1 MAVTKITYE
10 NKEAIQN
17 DASVANKSKVTD
29 DDMNEIKKV
38 VNNNADEVTGMQE
51 NIEDLQDGQ
60 GSANADITSLKNRVN
75 TLESNVSNLENNKVD
90 KIEGKSLS
98 TEDFTTELKTK
109 LEGLNNYDD
118 TEIKEDISDLQEEQQ
133 TQNKNIE
140 NLQTNDSKQDL
151 LISKLKNAALNAE
164 TEEAKSIHVEDANK
178 FGSLEVLG
186 NQEQETREGYSI
198 WDYLNVAISS
208 ADGLTIEKDFEEG
221 YITVNGTPNSNYVNL
236 CTQEDI
242 TDMLEDGQTYTLW
255 QEKYADS
262 NTKGIYLQVTE
273 RTSSGKTYYFSRDN
287 AVNFTVNKQN
297 ATYQIGL
304 QTGTIENTGILT
316 NYKNRYMLYKG
327 TDTKTYELPGATPS
341 IKYPSP
347 VICLGSNTDGSFKG
361 STEIKMKNADETQ
374 EKSYTLPIQQEMLE
388 GDYFVKE
395 ADGWKEVHGIIKT
408 VIDGV
413 NTKVRSLKLIANNT
427 MIQFAA
433 DPEKVLNKNGIAVSN
448 CFKQS
453 KNWAVINTVVISD
466 LGALYFH
473 CKSDVISE
481 ITNDAMN
488 ALLQQM
494 YEQGNPLVC
503 YATATNSEKLTC
515 TKEQSAVLEELNNLE
530 LFESVNNI
538 ITAEDIALLKLKY
551 ALDVETYVD
560 NKIDEKLANI
570 NQQKAGKK
578 L

>member
-1 MAVTKITYE
+1 MSVTKITYE

-17 DASVANKSKVTD
+17 DASVPNKSKVTD
-29 DDMNEIKKV
+29 TDMNEIKQV

-118 TEIKEDISDLQEEQQ
+118 TDIKEEQIQ
-133 TQNKNIE
+133 QNKNIE

-151 LISKLKNAALNAE
+151 LISKLKNVALNAK
-164 TEEAKSIHVEDANK
+164 TEEAKSLHIKDANK

-186 NQEQETREGYSI
+186 NHEQETREGYSI
-198 WDYLNVAISS
+198 WDYLSVARSS

-236 CTQEDI
+236 CIQEDI

-273 RTSSGKTYYFSRDN
+273 KTLSGTTNYFSRDN

-304 QTGTIENTGILT
+304 QTGTIKDTGALS
-316 NYKNRYMLYKG
+316 NYKNRYMIYKG

-341 IKYPSP
+341 IKYPSE
-347 VICLGSNTDGSFKG
+347 IKCLGSNKQLFDKDNANKINATPSGYVIVASSFGKSFYLEVKPNMDYSISRKIVG
-361 STEIKMKNADETQ
+361 KRFVVCTTTQVPAAGVSVTQSIENNSGEEIN
-374 EKSYTLPIQQEMLE
+374 
-388 GDYFVKE
+388 
-395 ADGWKEVHGIIKT
+395 IKT
-408 VIDGV
+408 RENDKYLLVYY
-413 NTKVRSLKLIANNT
+413 
-427 MIQFAA
+427 
-433 DPEKVLNKNGIAVSN
+433 
-448 CFKQS
+448 
-453 KNWAVINTVVISD
+453 
-466 LGALYFH
+466 LY
-473 CKSDVISE
+473 
-481 ITNDAMN
+481 N
-488 ALLQQM
+488 
-494 YEQGNPLVC
+494 
-503 YATATNSEKLTC
+503 NSEN
-515 TKEQSAVLEELNNLE
+515 EEEIL
-530 LFESVNNI
+530 SSI
-538 ITAEDIALLKLKY
+538 K
-551 ALDVETYVD
+551 VE
-560 NKIDEKLANI
+560 E
-570 NQQKAGKK
+570 GKK
-578 L
+578 ATSYSPYRTR